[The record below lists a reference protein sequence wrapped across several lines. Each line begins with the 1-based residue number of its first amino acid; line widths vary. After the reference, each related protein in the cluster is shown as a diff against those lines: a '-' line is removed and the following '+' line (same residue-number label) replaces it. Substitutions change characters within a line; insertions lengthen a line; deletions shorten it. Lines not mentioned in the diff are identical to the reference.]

1 MEALSGG
8 IAGAEAKPGPGVEGR
23 AAGGGF
29 GAGAGEVQERNAQQE
44 AQAKSDADSQNQ
56 AFVRK
61 ATLYRLNME
70 SAQLAAS
77 AANLEG
83 ENYKRIVDANKASG
97 VLLDP
102 DDPNLL
108 SPLPLTKDELSQKM
122 ASKEIDPGAH
132 LGAMAGY
139 TSVRQLDGTMHN
151 EPTFQ
156 IINDPSAK
164 TDVSP
169 EQWKYWASQG
179 VRGIPANYA
188 TKPPDST
195 VQISNSMR
203 QSFANQAANHDQTDQ
218 RLAIMRSNLK
228 GTPFAA
234 QVPTSV
240 EWSTPGVQTAMSKF
254 NQYVSN
260 DIDSSADPYRALQLM
275 AANPNDRKYVATVM
289 QSLGGHDLL
298 LANHNAL
305 APIPEFKNVNE
316 AIAFKVAHSDNPRM
330 VQAANTAVTAFN
342 KQDAQQKLLDAQAEA
357 QGRANV
363 ENAGGN
369 GAGNSS
375 LIRSNPAGGVNT
387 GYLLSLPADQQQHV
401 RAIAEGRE
409 AAPNAR
415 TKQGQAQMEM
425 VENYAPDY
433 DATKYPA
440 YEAMRKDFVSGKT
453 SQGLQ
458 ALNTTLAHLDTIYSN
473 ASYLGTI
480 PGVAGIARTSGN
492 NAAISLHTAQSAV
505 TDELGRAYHAGVV
518 SQEERK
524 EWQSQVDGWT
534 PVNVKESAAS
544 LARLLDGKLSSYQLQ
559 LQNGSPS
566 GAVQLPALMST
577 QAAAAYLHM
586 TGEAPNTSVGTTP
599 SAIGVP
605 AQSGPPIP
613 AGAQVARVSG
623 KVVGYKL
630 PNGTYVSLTPVGGNQ

>member
-1 MEALSGG
+1 MEALSGAA
-8 IAGAEAKPGPGVEGR
+8 AGAEAKPGPGVEGR
-23 AAGGGF
+23 AAGAGF
-29 GAGAGEVQERNAQQE
+29 SAGAGEVEQRNAQQE

-56 AFVRK
+56 AFMHK
-61 ATLYRLNME
+61 ATLYHLNME

-77 AANLEG
+77 AANMEG
-83 ENYKRIVDANKASG
+83 ENYSRIVDANKASG

-102 DDPNLL
+102 DDPNLI
-108 SPLPLTKDELSQKM
+108 SSIPMTKDEMTQKM

-132 LGAMAGY
+132 LGAMAGF
-139 TSVRQLDGTMHN
+139 TSVRQPDGTMHD

-164 TDVSP
+164 SDVTP

-254 NQYVSN
+254 NQYVSH

-305 APIPEFKNVNE
+305 APIPEFKNADA

-357 QGRANV
+357 QGKANV
-363 ENAGGN
+363 DNSKTENPNDVDAIG
-369 GAGNSS
+369 
-375 LIRSNPAGGVNT
+375 T
-387 GYLLSLPADQQQHV
+387 GHIAPERMSYLL
-401 RAIAEGRE
+401 
-409 AAPNAR
+409 AR
-415 TKQGQAQMEM
+415 NPQLL
-425 VENYAPDY
+425 
-433 DATKYPA
+433 DAVMQKYP
-440 YEAMRKDFVSGKT
+440 DFDSSKAESYQHTYRDFTSGKT
-453 SQGLQ
+453 SQALNNGATALNHLNDLS
-458 ALNTTLAHLDTIYSN
+458 ALNTPASHIPHTNAWTAYQNQLDTVVSE
-473 ASYLGTI
+473 LGKFYGNDTI
-480 PGVAGIARTSGN
+480 PGLAGYRKTLDTTLPGN
-492 NAAISLHTAQSAV
+492 RAAAIHQQAHAMGEKLDSYEQEWSNAAPSAAYQAPMPGISDKAKAA
-505 TDELGRAYHAGVV
+505 RAAL
-518 SQEERK
+518 
-524 EWQSQVDGWT
+524 DPTWT
-534 PVNVKESAAS
+534 PQGHGQKIDLPTVKIY
-544 LARLLDGKLSSYQLQ
+544 LR
-559 LQNGSPS
+559 QNGND
-566 GAVQLPALMST
+566 AQK
-577 QAAAAYLHM
+577 AAAA
-586 TGEAPNTSVGTTP
+586 AK
-599 SAIGVP
+599 A
-605 AQSGPPIP
+605 
-613 AGAQVARVSG
+613 
-623 KVVGYKL
+623 
-630 PNGTYVSLTPVGGNQ
+630 NGWNF